1 MTELA
6 ADYGPT
12 LATARSI
19 EARDASMD
27 SLRIVSFLAV
37 ATLHVVTSP
46 TKDITPF
53 AIIDHLT
60 RFAVPVFFMMS
71 GYFFERPGADEIS
84 RIFPRARRL
93 LVMFGFWEVVY
104 NGINLFV
111 LRTADYPTTSIK
123 LVYDLLYYSSGPAYH
138 LWFLPHLVVA
148 VVIFTV
154 LRRFGFGVLL
164 TLAAAA
170 YLAGLVLG
178 PWSVL
183 AGPDTAPIG
192 IGTRNGLFFGFPYF
206 ALGAYIRYARIDV
219 RMRYLL
225 PALLIGIM
233 MQLTE
238 AYAISRLGT
247 SRFFAP
253 QDFLLGTLFFS
264 VAVFL
269 TFKRLN
275 LSHPLAAQLGRLSP
289 GIFCAHIIFFNLFTT
304 PASPFFIDNRYIET
318 GDYAVALLVLVLT
331 VASSTA
337 AIVLMAQSRSLQQV
351 VR

>member
-1 MTELA
+1 MAEFV
-6 ADYGPT
+6 ADHRLTP
-12 LATARSI
+12 AIARSI
-19 EARDASMD
+19 EGRDASMD

-37 ATLHVVTSP
+37 ATLHVITSP
-46 TKDITPF
+46 VKDITAF
-53 AIIDHLT
+53 SIIDHLA

-71 GYFFERPGADEIS
+71 GYFFERPGVAEIG
-84 RIFPRARRL
+84 RIVPRARRL
-93 LVMFGFWEVVY
+93 LVMFGFWEIIY
-104 NGINLFV
+104 NAINLFV
-111 LRTADYPTTSIK
+111 LHTADYPTTSIK
-123 LVYDLLYYSSGPAYH
+123 LVYDLLYYSAGPAYH
-138 LWFLPHLVVA
+138 LWFLPHLVVT

-154 LRRFGFGVLL
+154 LRRFGFRVLL
-164 TLAAAA
+164 PLAAAA

-219 RMRYLL
+219 RMRLL
-225 PALLIGIM
+225 VPALLIGIAL
-233 MQLTE
+233 QLME
-238 AYAISRLGT
+238 AYVISRLGT

-269 TFKRLN
+269 TVKRLA

-289 GIFCAHIIFFNLFTT
+289 GIFCVHIIFFNLFTT
-304 PASPFFIDNRYIET
+304 PASPFFIDNRYVET
-318 GDYAVALLVLVLT
+318 GNYGMALLILVLT

-337 AIVLMAQSRSLQQV
+337 TIMLMAQSRLLQQA